1 MSPARGNAFA
11 CQLEAIME
19 VLQLAVIQVDGAFC
33 IGAYDESEKR
43 FCRVSKEDF
52 VHQGDACKAL
62 FSGSWNIA

>member
-1 MSPARGNAFA
+1 
-11 CQLEAIME
+11 ME

-52 VHQGDACKAL
+52 VHQGDASKAL